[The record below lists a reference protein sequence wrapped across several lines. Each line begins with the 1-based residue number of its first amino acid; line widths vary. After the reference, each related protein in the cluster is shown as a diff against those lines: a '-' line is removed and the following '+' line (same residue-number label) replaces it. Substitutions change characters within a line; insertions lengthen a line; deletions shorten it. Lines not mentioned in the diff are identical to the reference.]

1 MLMLN
6 KVDELGRL
14 IRSARLAKG
23 IRQIDLA
30 QYLGICKS
38 QMWHYEAGMSVPKI
52 STFRDICERLE
63 LDFDKYAR
71 LWVDAKLEMED
82 DSNARKA

>member
-1 MLMLN
+1 MLN

-23 IRQIDLA
+23 IRQRDLA
-30 QYLGICKS
+30 QYLGICKT
-38 QMWHYEAGMSVPKI
+38 QMWHYEAGMAVPRI
-52 STFRDICERLE
+52 STFWDICERLKI
-63 LDFDKYAR
+63 DFDQYVR

-82 DSNARKA
+82 DNDARKA

>member
-1 MLMLN
+1 MLN
-6 KVDELGRL
+6 KADELGRL
-14 IRSARLAKG
+14 IRSARLAKE

-38 QMWHYEAGMSVPKI
+38 QMWHYEAGISVPKV
-52 STFRDICERLE
+52 STFWDICERLE
-63 LDFDKYAR
+63 LDFDQYAR

-82 DSNARKA
+82 DNNARKA

>member
-1 MLMLN
+1 MLN

-23 IRQIDLA
+23 IRQVDMA
-30 QYLGICKS
+30 QYLGIGKS
-38 QMWHYEAGMSVPKI
+38 QMWHYEAGMSVPKV
-52 STFRDICERLE
+52 STFWDICERLE

-82 DSNARKA
+82 DINARKA

>member
-1 MLMLN
+1 MLN
-6 KVDELGRL
+6 KPDELGSL

-30 QYLGICKS
+30 QYLGIGKS
-38 QMWHYEAGMSVPKI
+38 QMWHYEAGMAVPRI

-71 LWVDAKLEMED
+71 LWVDAKLEMEND
-82 DSNARKA
+82 NNARKA

>member
-1 MLMLN
+1 MLE
-6 KVDELGRL
+6 KADELGRL

-23 IRQIDLA
+23 IRQRDMA

-38 QMWHYEAGMSVPKI
+38 QMWYYETGMSVPKV

-63 LDFDKYAR
+63 IDFDKYAR

-82 DSNARKA
+82 DNDA

>member
-1 MLMLN
+1 MLE
-6 KVDELGRL
+6 KPDELGRL
-14 IRSARLAKG
+14 IRDARLAKG
-23 IRQIDLA
+23 IRQADMA

-38 QMWHYEAGMSVPKI
+38 QMWYYEAGMSVPKI

-63 LDFDKYAR
+63 INFNKHVR

-82 DSNARKA
+82 DNDA

>member
-1 MLMLN
+1 MLN
-6 KVDELGRL
+6 KADELGRL

-30 QYLGICKS
+30 QYLGVCKS

-52 STFRDICERLE
+52 STFWDICERLE

-71 LWVDAKLEMED
+71 LWIDAKLEMED
-82 DSNARKA
+82 DNDARKT

>member
-1 MLMLN
+1 MLN
-6 KVDELGRL
+6 KADELGHL

-30 QYLGICKS
+30 TYLGICKS
-38 QMWHYEAGMSVPKI
+38 QMWHYEAGMSVPKV
-52 STFRDICERLE
+52 STFKDICERLGI
-63 LDFDKYAR
+63 DFDQHAR

-82 DSNARKA
+82 DNDARKT

>member
-1 MLMLN
+1 MLS
-6 KVDELGRL
+6 KADELGSL

-23 IRQIDLA
+23 IRQRDLA

-38 QMWHYEAGMSVPKI
+38 QMWHYEAGMSVPKV
-52 STFRDICERLE
+52 STFWDICERLE

-82 DSNARKA
+82 ENDARKT

>member
-1 MLMLN
+1 MLN

-38 QMWHYEAGMSVPKI
+38 QMLHYEACMSVPRI
-52 STFRDICERLE
+52 STFRDICERLD

-71 LWVDAKLEMED
+71 LWVDVKLEMED
-82 DSNARKA
+82 DNNARKD

>member
-1 MLMLN
+1 MLE
-6 KVDELGRL
+6 KSDELGRL

-23 IRQIDLA
+23 IRQRDLA
-30 QYLGICKS
+30 QYLGIHKS
-38 QMWHYEAGMSVPKI
+38 QLWRYETGMVVPHI
-52 STFRDICERLE
+52 STFRDICKRLK

-82 DSNARKA
+82 DNNV

>member
-1 MLMLN
+1 MLN

-23 IRQIDLA
+23 IRQRDLA
-30 QYLGICKS
+30 QYLGIGKS
-38 QMWHYEAGMSVPKI
+38 QMWHYEAGMAVPKI
-52 STFRDICERLE
+52 STFWDICERLE
-63 LDFDKYAR
+63 LDFDQYAR

-82 DSNARKA
+82 DNNARKA

>member
-1 MLMLN
+1 MLE
-6 KVDELGRL
+6 KADKLGRL

-23 IRQIDLA
+23 IRQRDMA

-38 QMWHYEAGMSVPKI
+38 QMWYYETGMSVPRI
-52 STFRDICERLE
+52 SIFRDICERLKIN
-63 LDFDKYAR
+63 FDKYVR

-82 DSNARKA
+82 DINAKRT